1 MLFLQSTKMAEAGTA
16 SYMLNMSVSNDMYT
30 YTDSRGNKHEV
41 PMVRASSLDQIK
53 RGDHICFNRNLY
65 WHHAIVETVDK
76 LNGEV
81 IVIEYSNTAKQFI
94 QDNSIPPKNPGWAKV
109 VRRSFKLENDPVY
122 VIKHDSCY
130 DPEEVVTRAKGKIGE
145 RDYNP
150 ITNNCEHFALWCK
163 TGISSSEQVNSFGE
177 FVMKKNADP
186 STYHFLL

>member
-1 MLFLQSTKMAEAGTA
+1 
-16 SYMLNMSVSNDMYT
+16 MYT
-30 YTDSRGNKHEV
+30 YTDSRGNKREV

-53 RGDHICFNRNLY
+53 RGDHIGFNLNLY

-81 IVIEYSNTAKQFI
+81 IVIEYSNTAKQFS
-94 QDNSIPPKNPGWAKV
+94 QDNSTPPKNPRWAEV
-109 VRRSFKLENDPVY
+109 VRRSFKLENDPVYAGAHVLLVY

-130 DPEEVVTRAKGKIGE
+130 DPEEVVTRAKSKLGE

-150 ITNNCEHFALWCK
+150 ITHDCGHFALWCK

-177 FVMKKNADP
+177 FVMKKNADL
-186 STYHFLL
+186 STYPFLP